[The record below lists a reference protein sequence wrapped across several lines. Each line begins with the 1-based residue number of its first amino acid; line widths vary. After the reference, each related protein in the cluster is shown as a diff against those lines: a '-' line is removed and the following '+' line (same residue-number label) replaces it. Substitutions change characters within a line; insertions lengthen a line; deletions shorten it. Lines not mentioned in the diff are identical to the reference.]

1 MKKIEKLSKMIEEEL
16 QDAEK
21 YARCALEYKESDPC
35 MGKLFYDL
43 SGEEMRHMSLL
54 HNEVTRQID
63 EHKRT
68 KGEPPA
74 TMLAIYNYVHEQQ
87 MERAH
92 EVKMWQEM
100 YRNG

>member
-1 MKKIEKLSKMIEEEL
+1 MKKIEKLSKMIEDEL

-21 YARCALEYKESDPC
+21 YARCALEYKETC

-54 HNEVTRQID
+54 HNEVARQID

-74 TMLAIYNYVHEQQ
+74 AMLAVYDYVHGQQ

-100 YRNG
+100 YRNE